1 MKYKNH
7 LRTAK
12 VFRDTKIN
20 LKVKYNPLCD
30 YEAIPDIP
38 NNKKTETCPG
48 LNTITESDKII
59 NYRVNL
65 ESYHVRVTMVNCI
78 EV

>member
-38 NNKKTETCPG
+38 NNKKQTHAP
-48 LNTITESDKII
+48 
-59 NYRVNL
+59 V
-65 ESYHVRVTMVNCI
+65 
-78 EV
+78 